1 MISLVNVIKIRNFLR
16 IWPHLLM
23 KSLMENF
30 FYCGVL
36 VRNFSQIRQQ
46 VGMLKFWK
54 LGMGATHNSMKL
66 FCFCE

>member
-1 MISLVNVIKIRNFLR
+1 MISLVNVILR

-36 VRNFSQIRQQ
+36 VRNFPQIREQ

-54 LGMGATHNSMKL
+54 LGMGGTHNSMKL